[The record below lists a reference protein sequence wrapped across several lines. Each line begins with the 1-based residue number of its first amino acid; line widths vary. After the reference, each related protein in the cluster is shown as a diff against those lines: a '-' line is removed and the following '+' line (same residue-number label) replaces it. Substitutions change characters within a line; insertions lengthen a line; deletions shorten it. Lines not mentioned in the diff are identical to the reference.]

1 MAFNDGEPID
11 AAKLAALETKLLAI
25 TDVIPTI
32 GGTTNTINATSTSGT
47 TVVGSIIPQIWAGNS
62 ESKKVSYSSIQSYEL
77 NYSAAKLTAVPKAI
91 IATPHHGKG
100 TSRGGPV
107 FYIDQNSMSTSSA
120 TLYATLPSSSD
131 LTTSC
136 SFWFQVIVHN

>member
-32 GGTTNTINATSTSGT
+32 GGTVNKIDATSTSNT
-47 TVVGSIIPQIWAGNS
+47 TVVGSIIPQVWAGNS
-62 ESKKVSYSSIQSYEL
+62 ASKKIFYGSMQSYEL
-77 NYSAAKLTAVPKAI
+77 NYAAANLTAVPKAI
-91 IATPHHGKG
+91 IATPHHSK
-100 TSRGGPV
+100 TTYRGCPV
-107 FYIDQNSMSTSSA
+107 FYIDQSSMSTSSA
-120 TLYATLPSSSD
+120 LLYATLPLTSD
-131 LTTSC
+131 TATSC